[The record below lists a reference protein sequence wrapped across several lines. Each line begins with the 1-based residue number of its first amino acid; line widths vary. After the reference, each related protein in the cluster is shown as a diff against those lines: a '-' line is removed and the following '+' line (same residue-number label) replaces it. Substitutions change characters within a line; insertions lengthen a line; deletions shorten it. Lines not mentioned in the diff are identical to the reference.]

1 MRKTTDQD
9 NRRDRE
15 MLKRQAGTFS
25 REGQVFPIQV
35 MFLRFLVLS
44 LQVTPILLLPL
55 AGWGWRDWR
64 GFLSHP
70 ACTALLAVVVLAMAA
85 VVFLRLDLQPLRKGN
100 SPTGSQTVVLLTLAG
115 ASLFLIW
122 FLPLADRRQILTFTR
137 NRFWPDLGLGLCCS
151 GIGVRLLALMKLG
164 RQFSAYVTLQDEHQ
178 LVQSG
183 IYRRIRHPLYLSL
196 LLAAPGFALIFSSLL
211 VWPILTVTAIFVAAR
226 IRQEDRLLASRF
238 GIEFEKYRRRVGTLL
253 PRMG

>member
-1 MRKTTDQD
+1 LQLFYGNGNYVRF
-9 NRRDRE
+9 
-15 MLKRQAGTFS
+15 L
-25 REGQVFPIQV
+25 V
-35 MFLRFLVLS
+35 MFLRFFAMS
-44 LQVTPILLLPL
+44 LQLILILLLPL
-55 AGWGWRDWR
+55 AGWGWHDWR
-64 GFLSHP
+64 GFLSNP
-70 ACTALLAVVVLAMAA
+70 ARTALLAVVVLAGGA
-85 VVFLRLDLQPLRKGN
+85 VSFLRLDLHPLRKGN
-100 SPTGSQTVVLLTLAG
+100 SPAGSQTVFLLTLAG

-137 NRFWPDLGLGLCCS
+137 TRFWPEVGLGLCCS
-151 GIGVRLLALMKLG
+151 GIVVRLLALMKLG

-211 VWPILTVTAIFVAAR
+211 VWPILMVTAAFVAGR

-238 GIEFEKYRRRVGTLL
+238 GIEFEKYRRRAGRLL
-253 PRMG
+253 PRIG